1 MGWACE
7 EEWEDFLGSDSRLFI
22 FLYRERAKANKTI
35 PRSNL
40 RIRRTMNPVKRRM
53 PVNICTDC
61 AGEGMAFSRRVRK
74 NELTCAADAGKIV
87 RKVKGGVD
95 ARGAGA

>member
-1 MGWACE
+1 M
-7 EEWEDFLGSDSRLFI
+7 
-22 FLYRERAKANKTI
+22 YRERAKANKTI
-35 PRSNL
+35 PKSNL
-40 RIRRTMNPVKRRM
+40 RIKRTMKPVRRRI

-61 AGEGMAFSRRVRK
+61 AGEGMAFSRSVRK
-74 NELTCAADAGKIV
+74 KELTCAADAGKMV